1 MPVTRTRARV
11 FLAAALGALALGAA
25 GAPAASA
32 QNACLGAAG
41 TPAGAPERALVGATL
56 CLLNE
61 QRASRHLH
69 RLRLNRKLSKAAR
82 RHAEDMVRRTYFSH
96 DTPSGTD
103 FVERIRR
110 TGYFGSAVEWMVGEN
125 IAWGSEDES
134 TPQSIVQAW
143 MQSPP
148 HRHNILNRRFREIG
162 IGVAP
167 GAPESV
173 EGPAATYA
181 TDFGLRH

>member
-1 MPVTRTRARV
+1 MTASRTRIRPL
-11 FLAAALGALALGAA
+11 LAVTLGVLALGVA
-25 GAPAASA
+25 GAPSASA
-32 QNACLGAAG
+32 QSACAG
-41 TPAGAPERALVGATL
+41 GVPAGATEKALVGPTL

-61 QRASRHLH
+61 QRASRHMR
-69 RLRLNRKLSKAAR
+69 RLRLNRRLSVAAR

-110 TGYFGSAVEWMVGEN
+110 TGYFGSAVQWMVGEN
-125 IAWGSEDES
+125 IAWGSEDQS

-162 IGVAP
+162 IGVAF

-173 EGPAATYA
+173 DGPAATYA